1 MRYVDHRKW
10 DSREHRDLTFSDLA
24 EQKNL
29 IELSDDNEIPNK
41 ASLYDQL
48 KLTKADSMTILPIFV
63 SMDEQFYPDDPLQY
77 ENYDYGNYINYETES
92 WQDNLAGRPHAGGKL
107 VEMTEEETF
116 TKFYSRREMVLS
128 HPHCSQVPK
137 LQEKIQP
144 TSNDHVQNPRQ
155 WDFGP
160 HDEIQRNAWPVQ
172 NSLSEEE
179 CEGDASLCPGT
190 REFLPDGFHHA
201 KRRLSQSRNIQQS
214 SSLENDRDLG
224 RSDAVW

>member
-1 MRYVDHRKW
+1 MVVYRLDGPRWEDSDDEADMRYVDHRKW

-116 TKFYSRREMVLS
+116 T
-128 HPHCSQVPK
+128 
-137 LQEKIQP
+137 
-144 TSNDHVQNPRQ
+144 
-155 WDFGP
+155 
-160 HDEIQRNAWPVQ
+160 
-172 NSLSEEE
+172 
-179 CEGDASLCPGT
+179 
-190 REFLPDGFHHA
+190 
-201 KRRLSQSRNIQQS
+201 
-214 SSLENDRDLG
+214 
-224 RSDAVW
+224 